1 MVRTEVLLAT
11 GVVAMLSALPA
22 AAQTSLYSCTTASGK
37 NITSDLPPPE
47 CYNRPIKELRPD
59 GSTRRVIEPPLTPEQ
74 RAAREAEERR
84 KLEEE
89 EKRRTQSRRDLAL
102 LETYATEQYI
112 EQARVRALA
121 TREAVIERAHK
132 RLDELKAERRKLDDE
147 KEFYTKREMPEKLK
161 RSFAGNAE
169 ATQQQ
174 QKVIADAEAEK
185 ARVSARFEEERMR
198 FRYLVANGSTPPQR
212 RK

>member
-1 MVRTEVLLAT
+1 
-11 GVVAMLSALPA
+11 
-22 AAQTSLYSCTTASGK
+22 
-37 NITSDLPPPE
+37 
-47 CYNRPIKELRPD
+47 
-59 GSTRRVIEPPLTPEQ
+59 VIEPPLTPEQ

-84 KLEEE
+84 KLDEE

-102 LETYATEQYI
+102 LETYASEQDI
-112 EQARVRALA
+112 EQARVRALT

-132 RLDELKAERRKLDDE
+132 RLDELKVERKKLDDE
-147 KEFYTKREMPEKLK
+147 KEFYSKREMPEKLK

-169 ATQQQ
+169 AIQQQ